1 MKNLRLHK
9 GIAFI
14 FAFCLF
20 NVNTQAQ
27 SLNQAEKLE
36 KAQETKRFARPVN
49 TGSNHTL
56 LILDKAWGETKPEVG
71 DEIAVYDTQENMVAS
86 IVYVGHHTGLALW
99 GDDEYTQEKE
109 GLSKGEKFHLKW
121 WKNSTNE
128 MISITISDF
137 ERGNDVFDK
146 DGLTVISELT
156 VNQTLEQN
164 IELFQNV
171 PNPVLDFTE
180 ISFYLPEAGKV
191 HLSLH
196 NNLGQEILVLANNKY
211 EAGSHNIE
219 MNTTVAPGVYFY
231 KLVSGKEKITKQM
244 TVIK

>member
-1 MKNLRLHK
+1 MKNLRLLK
-9 GIAFI
+9 GIALL
-14 FAFCLF
+14 FAVSLF
-20 NVNTQAQ
+20 TVNVQAQ
-27 SLNQAEKLE
+27 GLNQAEKLK
-36 KAQETKRFARPVN
+36 KAQDTKRFARAVN

-71 DEIAVYDTQENMVAS
+71 DEIAVYDPQGNMVAS
-86 IVYVGHHTGLALW
+86 IVYVGDHTGLALW
-99 GDDEYTQEKE
+99 GDDEYTEEKE

-121 WKNSTNE
+121 WKKSTNE
-128 MISITISDF
+128 MISLTVSDF
-137 ERGNDVFDK
+137 ERGNDFYNK
-146 DGLTVISELT
+146 DGLTVIADLT
-156 VNQTLEQN
+156 VDQILEQS

-180 ISFYLPEAGKV
+180 ISFYLPKSGKV

-196 NNLGQEILVLANNKY
+196 NNLGQEILVLTNTKY

-219 MNTTVAPGVYFY
+219 MNTTIAPGVYFY